1 MGRLRSFSRGKLL
14 NPFLPALP
22 LMIKLPGWDNV
33 LPLYTLCAVF
43 MDPRFITAGREINW
57 SR

>member
-1 MGRLRSFSRGKLL
+1 
-14 NPFLPALP
+14 
-22 LMIKLPGWDNV
+22 MIKLPGWDNV